1 MNYINENVV
10 LCFYLKQMED
20 NNIVFLE
27 GREDFKERIKENI
40 IKLRAAEDMHDKI
53 QIAKNLWKALF
64 SASMSYIDSD
74 MRGYDELFTYFDEY
88 VNFEELIFA
97 SDSFYRDH
105 TLHCL
110 WVYFLGE
117 YLTKNEQ
124 FSEIFNKLDLESRT
138 LANLTSVLEESEV
151 AGIFKEFIDFG
162 HAVDALK
169 YKDSIWCVT
178 ALTHDLG
185 YPIKKIYKINN
196 CIGKV
201 LPYFSLENYN
211 EFNFS
216 YNPTQQH
223 FVEHFIK
230 LMTMNITFA
239 STDSNKK
246 SEELA
251 HKIFIIDE
259 KNNNNNILGI
269 NEAELN
275 DLTNADLEY
284 FKNSLKFKCG
294 IREDLTKRLQYFN
307 DFEKYQH
314 GIMSAFLLIKTVK
327 SFSNINFM
335 YTDNINLQLRDLDI
349 KGLLT
354 KTEILSAIS
363 DHTNEAKQITGISSV
378 SDMLILIDELE
389 EFSRISRANMNRQFI
404 HEFCKSDIYFKDG
417 VINIDFVFDNEEI
430 KNLDPEK
437 AFMGRCKRF
446 LTLFNINNLDKD
458 LKIKL
463 SCIGKLS
470 YDNNT
475 YSLEISRKYA
485 NININEIEQDI
496 PKYLKSNE
504 FYSKDMYMKL
514 S

>member
-1 MNYINENVV
+1 MKYINENVV
-10 LCFYLKQMED
+10 LLFYLEQMEK
-20 NNIVFLE
+20 NNIVFLD
-27 GREDFKERIKENI
+27 GREDLKIRIKGNI
-40 IKLRAAEDMHDKI
+40 LKLTETEDMHDKI
-53 QIAKNLWKALF
+53 QLAKDLWKTLF
-64 SASMSYIDSD
+64 TASMSYIDSD
-74 MRGYDELFTYFDEY
+74 MRGYDELFNYFDEY

-117 YLTKNEQ
+117 YLTKNEE
-124 FSEIFNKLDLESRT
+124 FSQLFSKLDLQSHT
-138 LANLTSVLEESEV
+138 IANLVL
-151 AGIFKEFIDFG
+151 GIENSSISDILKEFVDFG
-162 HAVDALK
+162 HTVNALS

-185 YPIKKIYKINN
+185 YPIKKVYKINN

-211 EFNFS
+211 EFNFNYS
-216 YNPTQQH
+216 PTQQH
-223 FVEHFIK
+223 FVENFIK
-230 LMTMNITFA
+230 LMTMNITI
-239 STDSNKK
+239 SSDENDKK
-246 SEELA
+246 LEELTLR
-251 HKIFIIDE
+251 IFKADKTGE
-259 KNNNNNILGI
+259 VLGLNESEVKN
-269 NEAELN
+269 
-275 DLTNADLEY
+275 LTNEEKEY
-284 FKNSLKFKCG
+284 LKHSLKLKCG
-294 IREDLTKRLQYFN
+294 IREDLAKRLQYFN
-307 DFEKYQH
+307 DFEQYQH

-327 SFSNINFM
+327 SFSNTKFY
-335 YTDNINLQLRDLDI
+335 YTDNTNLRLNDLDI
-349 KGLLT
+349 KSLVT
-354 KTEILSAIS
+354 KMAILSAVS
-363 DHTNEAKQITGISSV
+363 DHTNEANQITGINSV

-417 VINIDFVFDNEEI
+417 IINIDFVFDNEDI

-437 AFMGRCKRF
+437 AFKGRCKRF
-446 LTLFNINNLDKD
+446 LTLFNINKLDKD

-475 YSLEISRKYA
+475 YSLEISRKFA
-485 NININEIEQDI
+485 NITINNVEQDI
-496 PKYLKSNE
+496 PKYLKSNQ
-504 FYSKDMYMKL
+504 FYTKEMYMKL

>member
-1 MNYINENVV
+1 MNYINEDLV
-10 LCFYLKQMED
+10 LRFYLAQMEQ
-20 NNIVFLE
+20 NNIIFLD
-27 GREDFKERIKENI
+27 GRDELKERIKENI
-40 IKLRAAEDMHDKI
+40 RKLRVAEDMHDKI

-64 SASMSYIDSD
+64 TSSMSYIDSD
-74 MRGYDELFTYFDEY
+74 MRGYDELFSYFDEY

-117 YLTKNEQ
+117 YLTKNEK
-124 FSEIFNKLDLESRT
+124 FGELFNKVNLQAHT
-138 LANLTSVLEESEV
+138 VANLISAIENSSISDSL
-151 AGIFKEFIDFG
+151 KELIDFG

-211 EFNFS
+211 EFNFNYS
-216 YNPTQQH
+216 PTQQH
-223 FVEHFIK
+223 FVENFIK
-230 LMTMNITFA
+230 LMTMNVMF
-239 STDSNKK
+239 SSNEDKK
-246 SEELA
+246 LDELLLRIF
-251 HKIFIIDE
+251 KIDKKGILQGLNE
-259 KNNNNNILGI
+259 SKVNN
-269 NEAELN
+269 
-275 DLTNADLEY
+275 LTNEEREFLKDSLE
-284 FKNSLKFKCG
+284 FKCV
-294 IREDLTKRLQYFN
+294 IKEDLTKRLQFFN
-307 DFEKYQH
+307 DFEQYQH
-314 GIMSAFLLIKTVK
+314 GIMSAFLLMKTIK
-327 SFSNINFM
+327 SFSNINFR
-335 YTDNINLQLRDLDI
+335 YTDNINLCLNDLDV

-354 KTEILSAIS
+354 KMTILSAIS
-363 DHTNEAKQITGISSV
+363 DHTNEANQITGIYGV

-404 HEFCKSDIYFKDG
+404 HEFCKSAIYFKDG
-417 VINIDFVFDNEEI
+417 VINIDFIFDNENI

-437 AFMGRCKRF
+437 AFKGRCKRF
-446 LTLFNINNLDKD
+446 LTLFNINKLDKD
-458 LKIKL
+458 LKIQL
-463 SCIGKLS
+463 RCIGKLP

-485 NININEIEQDI
+485 NITICGVEQDI

-504 FYSKDMYMKL
+504 FYTKDMYTKL
-514 S
+514 L

>member
-1 MNYINENVV
+1 MNYINEDVV
-10 LCFYLKQMED
+10 LHFYLEQMEK
-20 NNIVFLE
+20 NNIIFLD
-27 GREDFKERIKENI
+27 GREELKETIKENI
-40 IKLRAAEDMHDKI
+40 TKLRVAEDMHDKI
-53 QIAKNLWKALF
+53 QIAKNLWKSLF
-64 SASMSYIDSD
+64 TASMSHIDSD

-117 YLTKNEQ
+117 YLTKNEE
-124 FSEIFNKLDLESRT
+124 FSQLFNKLDLEAYT
-138 LANLTSVLEESEV
+138 LGNLISLLEKSSLAEVL
-151 AGIFKEFIDFG
+151 KEIVDFG
-162 HAVDALK
+162 HAVNVLK

-196 CIGKV
+196 SIGKV

-223 FVEHFIK
+223 FVENFIK
-230 LMTMNITFA
+230 LMTTNLTFS
-239 STDSNKK
+239 STDRTKK
-246 SEELA
+246 STELA
-251 HKIFIIDE
+251 HKIFKLSKDG
-259 KNNNNNILGI
+259 NILGF
-269 NEAELN
+269 NETEIKS
-275 DLTNADLEY
+275 LTNEELEY
-284 FKNSLKFKCG
+284 LKDSLKFKCVVKEELS
-294 IREDLTKRLQYFN
+294 RRLQFFN

-327 SFSNINFM
+327 SFSNINFR
-335 YTDNINLQLRDLDI
+335 YTDNMNLQLNELDV
-349 KGLLT
+349 KGLIT
-354 KTEILSAIS
+354 KMTILSAIS
-363 DHTNEAKQITGISSV
+363 DHTNDAKQITGINDV

-404 HEFCKSDIYFKDG
+404 HEFCKSNIYFKEG
-417 VINIDFVFDNEEI
+417 VINIDFIFDNENI
-430 KNLDPEK
+430 VNLDPEK
-437 AFMGRCKRF
+437 AFKGRCKRF
-446 LTLFNINNLDKD
+446 LTVFNINKLDVD

-475 YSLEISRKYA
+475 YSLEIARKYA
-485 NININEIEQDI
+485 NITINDVEQNI

-504 FYSKDMYMKL
+504 FYTKEMYMKL

>member
-1 MNYINENVV
+1 MDYINEDVV
-10 LCFYLKQMED
+10 LCFYLKQMEK
-20 NNIVFLE
+20 NNIVFLD
-27 GREDFKERIKENI
+27 GRDDLKEIIKENI
-40 IKLRAAEDMHDKI
+40 TKLRVSEDMHDKI

-64 SASMSYIDSD
+64 TASMSYIDSD

-117 YLTKNEQ
+117 YLTKNEE
-124 FSEIFNKLDLESRT
+124 FSQLFNKLDLQAHT
-138 LANLTSVLEESEV
+138 VANLISAIEKSSIADILKKV
-151 AGIFKEFIDFG
+151 IDFG

-169 YKDSIWCVT
+169 CKDSIWCVT

-211 EFNFS
+211 EFNFNYS
-216 YNPTQQH
+216 PTQQH
-223 FVEHFIK
+223 FVENFIK
-230 LMTMNITFA
+230 LMTMNISYSCSDIDKTSKELTLRIFKIDE
-239 STDSNKK
+239 TGNVLGLNETEIQNLTN
-246 SEELA
+246 EELEVL
-251 HKIFIIDE
+251 KD
-259 KNNNNNILGI
+259 
-269 NEAELN
+269 
-275 DLTNADLEY
+275 
-284 FKNSLKFKCG
+284 SLKFKCG
-294 IREDLTKRLQYFN
+294 IKEDLTKRLQFFN
-307 DFEKYQH
+307 DFEQYQH

-327 SFSNINFM
+327 SFSNINFF
-335 YTDNINLQLRDLDI
+335 YTDNINLQLGDLNI
-349 KGLLT
+349 KSLHT
-354 KTEILSAIS
+354 KMQILSAIS
-363 DHTNEAKQITGISSV
+363 DHTNEANQITGINDV
-378 SDMLILIDELE
+378 SDMLVLIDELE

-404 HEFCKSDIYFKDG
+404 HEFCKSAIYFKDG
-417 VINIDFVFDNEEI
+417 VLNIDFIFDNENI

-437 AFMGRCKRF
+437 AFKGRCKRF
-446 LTLFNINNLDKD
+446 LTLFNINKLDVD

-463 SCIGKLS
+463 RCIGKLP

-475 YSLEISRKYA
+475 YSLEIASKYA
-485 NININEIEQDI
+485 NITINDVEQDI

-504 FYSKDMYMKL
+504 FYNKEMYMKL